1 MSHRAVAFRRSCCAL
16 PVWLAMLAV
25 ALPLQAD
32 VAPESPGRI
41 ERVPR
46 PFSPHSIWVTDLTLE
61 RIALV
66 DLDEGRFVGMINSG
80 YGPAL
85 ALFPKRRAEA
95 YLPATYFSRRFRGE
109 RTDLLEV
116 WDLEELSFVE
126 EIELPARRAIDS
138 FALGHAALSDDDRF
152 AVVLNWTPATSLS
165 VVDVVD
171 RRLAGTI
178 PIPGCTLAFAAGPRR
193 FFSLCG
199 DGTALTIDIDDSG
212 NPTHLARTAA
222 FFDPAADPITEKAV
236 RAGNQWLFV
245 SFDGIVHPV
254 DVGGATIDFPERWSL
269 LDDSDRK
276 ENWRVGGLQYL
287 AVHEASGRLFALVHQ
302 GGPDGH
308 KEPGSEVWVYD
319 IAGRTRVVRY
329 PLRHPGLTIMGE
341 VIDPGKE
348 LVWPLGPLAAWA
360 FDSFMPPL
368 VTHIVVTP
376 DDQPLLATV
385 SQFTGSIGV
394 YDANSGELLR
404 RVMPVGWT
412 SETLYAPFTGH

>member
-1 MSHRAVAFRRSCCAL
+1 
-16 PVWLAMLAV
+16 MLATV
-25 ALPLQAD
+25 PPVRAD
-32 VAPESPGRI
+32 VAPELPGRI

-46 PFSPHSIWVTDLTLE
+46 PFAAHSIFVTDLTLE
-61 RIALV
+61 RIALI

-85 ALFPKRRAEA
+85 ALFPKRRAEV

-152 AVVLNWTPATSLS
+152 AAVLNWTPATSLS

-212 NPTHLARTAA
+212 SPTNVARTAA
-222 FFDPAADPITEKAV
+222 FFDPATDPITEKAV

-254 DVGGATIDFPERWSL
+254 DVGGAAIGFPEPWSL
-269 LDDSDRK
+269 LDDRDRK
-276 ENWRVGGLQYL
+276 QSWRVGGLQHL

-308 KEPGSEVWVYD
+308 KEPGTEVWVYD
-319 IAGRTRVVRY
+319 VASKTRVARH
-329 PLRHPGLTIMGE
+329 PLRHPGLTVMGE

-348 LVWPLGPLAAWA
+348 LVWPFAPLAEWA
-360 FDSFMPPL
+360 FDTFMPPL

-376 DDQPLLATV
+376 DDTPLLATV